1 MATTPISKVK
11 LPDGTI
17 HDFSTTHYI
26 VLPENSKYDV
36 TWNVENFVGDTSL
49 ISGTTDDYLLSIG
62 KWDIS
67 DILSKTSQTKNG
79 CTVMWD
85 EPNYSFSVTT
95 TPTAN
100 THFVLYENATGFPTG
115 VGPGSRII
123 HGCRSGYSSI
133 TMYLRYKT
141 ASGSFTNLRASYSGS
156 SLAYSVIPSD
166 AVGIQ
171 FTIYVTTAFDG
182 VSTQFYPAIIVQ
194 NYFDAM

>member
-36 TWNVENFVGDTSL
+36 TWDVENFVGDTSL

-62 KWDIS
+62 KWDIA
-67 DILSKTSQTKNG
+67 DILNKTSQTKNS
-79 CTVMWD
+79 CTISWD
-85 EPNYSFSVTT
+85 EPNNGFRVAT

-115 VGPGSRII
+115 VGPGSRIM
-123 HGCRSGYSSI
+123 HGCRSGLSAI

-141 ASGSFTNLRASYSGS
+141 ASGSFTNLRASYSAT
-156 SLAYSVIPSD
+156 SLAYSEIPSD

-171 FTIYVTTAFDG
+171 FTLYVTTAFSG
-182 VSTQFYPAIIVQ
+182 SPTYAYPAIIVHD
-194 NYFDAM
+194 YFPM